1 MLNYIDRYNA
11 QGTTMRSF
19 TLPFPTLLA
28 GFVAVLVGYASS
40 AAIIWQ
46 AAAAAGADASQ
57 IAGWMTALGLGMG
70 VSTLALTLWRKVPIL
85 TAWSTPGAALLV
97 TGLQGVTLS
106 QAVGVFIFANALIV
120 LCGITGIFA
129 RLMKIIPH
137 SLAAAMLAGILL
149 RFGMQAFASLQGNLL
164 LCGSMFAVWL
174 LCKVWLPRFAVVA
187 ALLAGGAVAG
197 FSGEVTTSQ
206 ITFSFVAPSW
216 IAPEFTPALLL
227 SVGVPFFLVTM
238 ASQNAPGFA
247 TLQASGYR
255 VPVSPLIVATGGLAL
270 LLSPFGV
277 YSICIAA
284 ITAAICQSPE
294 AHPDPQKRWLAAAAA
309 GVFYL
314 LAGIFG
320 GSITSL
326 MSALPMAWI
335 QMLAGLALL
344 GTISGSL
351 FQALNQ
357 ESERDAAV
365 VTFLVTA
372 SGVTLGGVGSAF
384 WGLVL
389 GGVSYVLLSTLRR
402 A

>member
-1 MLNYIDRYNA
+1 
-11 QGTTMRSF
+11 MRSF

-97 TGLQGVTLS
+97 SGLHGVTLA
-106 QAVGVFIFANALIV
+106 QAIGVFIFANGLIV
-120 LCGITGIFA
+120 LCGVTGLFA

-149 RFGMQAFASLQGNLL
+149 RFGMQAFSSLQGNLL
-164 LCGSMFAVWL
+164 LCGSMLAAWL
-174 LCKVWLPRFAVVA
+174 ICKVCLPRFAVVA
-187 ALLAGGAVAG
+187 ALLAGSAVAAL
-197 FSGEVTTSQ
+197 SGDVTGSQ
-206 ITFSFVAPSW
+206 ISWRFVAPAF

-255 VPVSPLIVATGGLAL
+255 VPASSLIVATGGLAL

-309 GVFYL
+309 AAGVFYL

-326 MSALPMAWI
+326 MSALPAAWI

-344 GTISGSL
+344 GTIGGSL
-351 FQALNQ
+351 FQALNH
-357 ESERDAAV
+357 ERERDAAV

-372 SGVTLGGVGSAF
+372 SGVELAGIGSAF

-389 GGVSYVLLSTLRR
+389 GGISYVLLSALRR

>member
-1 MLNYIDRYNA
+1 
-11 QGTTMRSF
+11 MRSF

-106 QAVGVFIFANALIV
+106 QAVGVFIFANALIL

-206 ITFSFVAPSW
+206 IAFSFVTPSW

>member
-1 MLNYIDRYNA
+1 
-11 QGTTMRSF
+11 MRSF

-46 AAAAAGADASQ
+46 AAATAGADASQ

-120 LCGITGIFA
+120 LCGVTGIFA

-206 ITFSFVAPSW
+206 IAFSFVAPSW

-384 WGLVL
+384 WGLAL

>member
-1 MLNYIDRYNA
+1 
-11 QGTTMRSF
+11 MRSF
-19 TLPFPTLLA
+19 TLPFPSLLA

-46 AAAAAGADASQ
+46 AAAAAGADAAQ

-70 VSTLALTLWRKVPIL
+70 ISTLALTVWRKVPIL

-97 TGLQGVTLS
+97 SGLQGVTLS

-149 RFGMQAFASLQGNLL
+149 RFGMQAFASLQANLL
-164 LCGSMFAVWL
+164 LCGSMLAVWL
-174 LCKVWLPRFAVVA
+174 LCKAWLPRFAVVA
-187 ALLAGGAVAG
+187 ALLTGSAVAG
-197 FSGEVTTSQ
+197 LSGEVTMSQ
-206 ITFSFVAPSW
+206 ISFSIVAPSW
-216 IAPEFTPALLL
+216 IAPEFTPALLI
-227 SVGVPFFLVTM
+227 SVGIPFFLVTM

-255 VPVSPLIVATGGLAL
+255 VSASTLIVVTGGLAL

-326 MSALPMAWI
+326 MSALPIAWV

-344 GTISGSL
+344 GTIGGSL
-351 FQALNQ
+351 FQALNH

-372 SGVTLGGVGSAF
+372 SGVTLAGIGSAF